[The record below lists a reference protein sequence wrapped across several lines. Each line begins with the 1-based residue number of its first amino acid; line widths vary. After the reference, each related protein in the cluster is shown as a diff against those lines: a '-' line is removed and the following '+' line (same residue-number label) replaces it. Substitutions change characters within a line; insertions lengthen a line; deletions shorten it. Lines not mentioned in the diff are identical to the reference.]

1 MDVIELN
8 LDKETRE
15 KITKLVKNIPKTAK
29 TEKFF
34 ILNEESLLKAVKGD
48 KIYQLINSKKE
59 MAT

>member
-8 LDKETRE
+8 LDKETRK